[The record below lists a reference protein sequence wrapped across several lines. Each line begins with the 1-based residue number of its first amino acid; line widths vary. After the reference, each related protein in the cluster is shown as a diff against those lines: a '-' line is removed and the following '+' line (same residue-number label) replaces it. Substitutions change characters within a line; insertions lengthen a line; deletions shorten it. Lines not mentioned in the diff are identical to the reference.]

1 MTDIKYWVAFGRIP
15 SLGPVKFRLLDG
27 YFGSLEEAWV
37 AGLGELKAAGLDD
50 RTARTILAQ
59 RPSISPDGEMGKLD
73 RAHVKPINWHHPT
86 YPPRLK
92 EISDPAPVLYI
103 RGEILPEDERSVAV
117 VGTRK
122 ATAYGREAAGI
133 LARDLAR
140 NGVTIVSGLARGID
154 GIAHRAALEADRRT
168 IAIFGSGLDIIYPSE
183 NAKLAHDVQNSGAV
197 VSEFP
202 LWTRPKAQNV
212 PRRNRLMSGMILGT
226 LVVEAGEKVVLC

>member
-103 RGEILPEDERSVAV
+103 RGEILPEDERSVVV

-122 ATAYGREAAGI
+122 ATA
-133 LARDLAR
+133 
-140 NGVTIVSGLARGID
+140 
-154 GIAHRAALEADRRT
+154 
-168 IAIFGSGLDIIYPSE
+168 
-183 NAKLAHDVQNSGAV
+183 
-197 VSEFP
+197 
-202 LWTRPKAQNV
+202 
-212 PRRNRLMSGMILGT
+212 
-226 LVVEAGEKVVLC
+226 